1 MTSAQLIAMLLLA
14 TPLLC
19 HAAQPVHACN
29 ADQVFQRA
37 DELLKRKDY
46 AEAERALNQLQGCTN
61 LSPVQTFNLGWLY
74 GRSHDSKKALR
85 VFQAVPPDVPDRPTH
100 QYAIALSEFELGN
113 YQAVVDALK
122 GLQSEGV
129 LDERGTN
136 LLGVSYSKLGLY
148 KDAYPIL
155 AAELRQNPGDLFAY
169 LNLVTLLVETANLK
183 NAGEVADQ
191 AIVAFPQNAE
201 VLVVRGA
208 VNILLGDFE
217 KSHSDFAAAVALAP
231 QQSEAQFLLGL
242 SDYKQ
247 GNYANAITELKAA
260 LGLGSNDSDL
270 HYLLAECILKVD
282 PGKTADAIAELDR
295 ASELN
300 SKSVPART
308 LRGKLLLEGGKPSQ
322 AAQDLVLAHQIDPT
336 SRSALYNLARADSAL
351 GKKEEAKLLFKQ
363 LNSQSTDSLG
373 ELSDQ
378 TVKKVL
384 NGEAAR

>member
-1 MTSAQLIAMLLLA
+1 M
-14 TPLLC
+14 
-19 HAAQPVHACN
+19 
-29 ADQVFQRA
+29 
-37 DELLKRKDY
+37 
-46 AEAERALNQLQGCTN
+46 
-61 LSPVQTFNLGWLY
+61 
-74 GRSHDSKKALR
+74 
-85 VFQAVPPDVPDRPTH
+85 PPDVPDRPTH

-113 YQAVVDALK
+113 YQAIVDALK

-155 AAELRQNPGDLFAY
+155 AEELRQNPGDLFAY
-169 LNLVTLLVETANLK
+169 LNLVTLLAETANLK
-183 NAGEVADQ
+183 NAAEMADQ
-191 AIVAFPQNAE
+191 AVVAFPQNAD

-208 VNILLGDFE
+208 VNILLGDLE

-282 PGKTADAIAELDR
+282 PAKLPTRSLSSIVRLSSTASRCRPERCEVSYFSRVVTQSRQSRTWSLRIRWIQPR
-295 ASELN
+295 AALC
-300 SKSVPART
+300 
-308 LRGKLLLEGGKPSQ
+308 
-322 AAQDLVLAHQIDPT
+322 IT
-336 SRSALYNLARADSAL
+336 SRGLILHSARQMRRSRCS
-351 GKKEEAKLLFKQ
+351 
-363 LNSQSTDSLG
+363 NS
-373 ELSDQ
+373 
-378 TVKKVL
+378 
-384 NGEAAR
+384 